1 MDQLSPS
8 RRAKNPRAEEATPPK
23 AAPKADPLP
32 SPAPAAEAAPKASWR
47 TRLLMFGLPFA
58 LIAGGAGW
66 WLTSGGSVSTDN
78 AYVQMDKVSVA
89 AEVGGRI
96 TEVAVRDGQQVAKGQ
111 LLFRIDGEPYALTV
125 AQASAA
131 IDAAEVEVGN
141 LSASANTSSVD
152 IAAAREDVK
161 FAEITFQ
168 RQAALMEKGFT
179 TKAAYD
185 AARHAVAQ
193 ARERVRQAEAAA
205 AEARTKLAAG
215 PSSGINPQVE
225 AARVQRS
232 QAEVNL
238 GRTTVRAPSAGRIA
252 QSDRLQVGQ
261 MMVAG
266 LPAVTLVDTA
276 HPWVEANF
284 KETDLADMRIGQ
296 RAEISFDAYPGVKVR
311 GHVLTIG
318 AGTGSEFSVL
328 PAQNATGNWVKV
340 TQRVP
345 VRIAFDEKPAR
356 DMIAGLSADV
366 RVFTGGGS
374 VAGK

>member
-8 RRAKNPRAEEATPPK
+8 RPKAEEATPPK

-32 SPAPAAEAAPKASWR
+32 SVGSEDVAASAKASWR
-47 TRLLMFGLPFA
+47 TRLLMFGLPVL

-66 WLTSGGSVSTDN
+66 WLTSGGSVSTEN

-161 FAEITFQ
+161 FAEVNFG

-185 AARHAVAQ
+185 ASRHAVAQ

-232 QAEVNL
+232 QAQVNL

-252 QSDRLQVGQ
+252 QSDRLQIGQ

-276 HPWVEANF
+276 RPWVEANF
-284 KETDLADMRIGQ
+284 KETDLADMRVGQ
-296 RAEISFDAYPGVKVR
+296 RAEISFDAYPGLKVR

-345 VRIAFDEKPAR
+345 VRIAFDEKPSR

-366 RVFTGGGS
+366 RVFTGGGT